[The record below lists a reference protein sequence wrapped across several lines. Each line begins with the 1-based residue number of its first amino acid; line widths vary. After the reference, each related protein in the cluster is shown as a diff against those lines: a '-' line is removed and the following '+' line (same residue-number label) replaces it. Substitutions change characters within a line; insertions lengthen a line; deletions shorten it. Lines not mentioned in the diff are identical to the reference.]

1 MYKQSGI
8 KAKETLVMLDFTY
21 HMPVRILTGR
31 KIVSKEG
38 DLLRV
43 FGKKAAV
50 ITGKSSAAKS
60 GALADIADICTRT
73 SVTFQVYNSVQN
85 DPPVANVLE
94 IAAEIKQFQPD
105 FLIAIGGGSVIDA
118 AKVVSYL
125 LTNGISPETIWQKP
139 RLSPLPLVAIPTTA
153 GTGSEVTPY
162 AVLTVPEDETKKSV
176 VTPLIYP
183 KVAFL
188 DPAYTESMP
197 REVTI
202 NTAIDALSHLIEGFI
217 AKRANNLSDILA
229 IEGMEL
235 MAKALP
241 SLPKGEFASSCRE
254 HLLYA
259 SLFGGLTIAKTGTT
273 LVHALGYSLTYY
285 HGIEHGRANGYSQWK
300 EAGFDAVM
308 LQPNYMFHLDKDN
321 SRLLRAAI
329 EAKTYSMG
337 LEFEASPDVL
347 IITEQRERYYD
358 YLRTAV
364 TLGYGNDILRGWY
377 QDVKIFHDAARSTWP
392 EVREVYDVTYK
403 FVKGEYTETIQ
414 FE

>member
-38 DLLRV
+38 DLLRA

-176 VTPLIYP
+176 ATPLIYP

-241 SLPKGEFASSCRE
+241 SLPKGEFTSSCRE

-259 SLFGGLTIAKTGTT
+259 SLFGGLTIAKTGST

-285 HGIEHGRANGYSQWK
+285 HGIEHGRANGLLLGAYLDYMQNAVPEKVALIVS
-300 EAGFDAVM
+300 ALGFA
-308 LQPNYMFHLDKDN
+308 
-321 SRLLRAAI
+321 RL
-329 EAKTYSMG
+329 E
-337 LEFEASPDVL
+337 EFK
-347 IITEQRERYYD
+347 D
-358 YLRTAV
+358 YLRTLYSLNLDLSTREIALYV
-364 TLGYGNDILRGWY
+364 EKALKTSNVQNTPGEISGYVVADILE
-377 QDVKIFHDAARSTWP
+377 RS
-392 EVREVYDVTYK
+392 
-403 FVKGEYTETIQ
+403 IS
-414 FE
+414 